1 MAVINST
8 KFLDF
13 KSTISPSGQ
22 DWYYVKRTNDKP
34 NHDSAVAITTL
45 VKINGEYNFLFIKTN
60 RPPISSEN
68 KAKYCLESPAGLI
81 ADIDKDET
89 LSDCIK
95 KELLE
100 ETGLVADEIYIELK
114 NSSTSAGLSSETLTY
129 VTAICN
135 SYNII
140 QKPVSDG
147 GIILERFFIPI
158 NSINRY
164 LTTINQSE
172 ISVAAALVC
181 GVYYALL
188 RVNSLQK

>member
-1 MAVINST
+1 MPIINTS
-8 KFLDF
+8 KYLDF
-13 KSTISPSGQ
+13 KSAISPSGH

-34 NHDSAVAITTL
+34 NLDSAVAITTI
-45 VKINGEYNFLFIKTN
+45 VKINDEYNFLFMKTN
-60 RPPISSEN
+60 RPPITSEN

-89 LSDCIK
+89 LLECTK

-100 ETGLVADEIYIELK
+100 ETGLIADEIYIELK

-129 VTAICN
+129 ITAICN

-147 GIILERFFIPI
+147 GVIQERFFIPI
-158 NSINRY
+158 NNVSQY
-164 LTTINQSE
+164 LKTINQKE
-172 ISVAAALVC
+172 ISVAAALAC
-181 GVYYALL
+181 GVYYALE
-188 RVNSLQK
+188 RINSR

>member
-1 MAVINST
+1 MPIINTS
-8 KFLDF
+8 KYLDF
-13 KSTISPSGQ
+13 KSVISPSGH

-34 NHDSAVAITTL
+34 NLDSAVAITTI
-45 VKINGEYNFLFIKTN
+45 VKINDEYNFLFMKTN
-60 RPPISSEN
+60 RPPITSEN

-89 LSDCIK
+89 LLECTK

-100 ETGLVADEIYIELK
+100 ETGLIADEIYIELK

-129 VTAICN
+129 ITAICN

-147 GIILERFFIPI
+147 GVIQERFFIPI
-158 NSINRY
+158 NNVSQY
-164 LTTINQSE
+164 LKKKKKKE

-181 GVYYALL
+181 GVYYALE
-188 RVNSLQK
+188 RINSR